1 MPESDASGSVGTPLE
16 QSEGVTRQ
24 QDPYRHPNLVK
35 KPKEA
40 PPYPIA
46 RLHALLISDLPSRIF
61 AVVRLVERRVNNFF
75 SPDLLSGSLWT
86 SSEVFVSFIEIAVN
100 RQHAFFGRLVIAIVD
115 YCSGH
120 TAEHRLNNV

>member
-46 RLHALLISDLPSRIF
+46 RLHALLISDLPSRM
-61 AVVRLVERRVNNFF
+61 LTKELQ
-75 SPDLLSGSLWT
+75 SPIPPIRA
-86 SSEVFVSFIEIAVN
+86 E
-100 RQHAFFGRLVIAIVD
+100 AIVGLTLSLRRGD
-115 YCSGH
+115 
-120 TAEHRLNNV
+120 HRHLRTCLRMLRRAFAP